1 MDAKQYEAL
10 VVDAEGRLKR
20 LRALYDQWFA
30 GIERIEP
37 QQLRKELDTV
47 LTQLRREQ
55 TRNTA
60 LKFRFNQVVQRYTT
74 YTTYWRRIARQIEEG
89 TYKRDVLRAKRLAE
103 QLPSSEPPP
112 PRKDGY
118 DLDVD
123 VDIESAVDGALGEA
137 MRSVESKP
145 PAAATPAARPTP
157 RPMPISPFAMPAGDT
172 QPGVPFPEPARSF
185 PPPVR
190 PAGAPPAVPSGP
202 AAARPGAPPIPPG
215 AKRPP
220 PPPPAAGARPAPPSP
235 AAAPSAAGI
244 GDDHMRKIYE
254 RYVEARRQNQESTSV
269 KFESVASSVRGMM
282 PKLMQK
288 HAGKNI
294 DFEIVVKDGKVAL
307 KPVAR

>member
-10 VVDAEGRLKR
+10 VVDAENRLKR

-30 GIERIEP
+30 GIERLEP
-37 QQLRKELDTV
+37 QQLRRELDTV

-89 TYKRDVLRAKRLAE
+89 TYKRDVLRARRLTE

-118 DLDVD
+118 ELDID
-123 VDIESAVDGALGEA
+123 VEIESAVDGALGEA
-137 MRSVESKP
+137 LRAVESP
-145 PAAATPAARPTP
+145 PAAPAPAARLTP
-157 RPMPISPFAMPAGDT
+157 RPLPISPFAMPSGDT
-172 QPGVPFPEPARSF
+172 QPGMPFPEPARSF
-185 PPPVR
+185 PPPAK
-190 PAGAPPAVPSGP
+190 PAGAPPMP
-202 AAARPGAPPIPPG
+202 AGVRPGAPPIPPG
-215 AKRPP
+215 AAKRPP
-220 PPPPAAGARPAPPSP
+220 PPPPAAGGARPAPP
-235 AAAPSAAGI
+235 AATAAPSGI
-244 GDDHMRKIYE
+244 ADDHMRKIYE
-254 RYVEARRQNQESTSV
+254 RYVEARRQNQESTTV

>member
-10 VVDAEGRLKR
+10 VVDAENRLKR

-30 GIERIEP
+30 GIERLEP
-37 QQLRKELDTV
+37 QQLRRDLDTV

-89 TYKRDVLRAKRLAE
+89 TYKRDVLRARRLTE
-103 QLPSSEPPP
+103 QLPASEPPP

-118 DLDVD
+118 DLDID
-123 VDIESAVDGALGEA
+123 VEIESAVDGALGEA
-137 MRSVESKP
+137 LRAVDSPP
-145 PAAATPAARPTP
+145 PAAALLPAQRLTP
-157 RPMPISPFAMPAGDT
+157 RPLPISPFAMPTGDT
-172 QPGVPFPEPARSF
+172 QPGMPYPEPARSF
-185 PPPVR
+185 PPPKPAGGPPM
-190 PAGAPPAVPSGP
+190 PAGA
-202 AAARPGAPPIPPG
+202 RPVAPPIPPG

-220 PPPPAAGARPAPPSP
+220 PPPPGATGARPAPPAA
-235 AAAPSAAGI
+235 AAAPSGI

-254 RYVEARRQNQESTSV
+254 RYVEARRQNQESTTV